1 MKLFGRFLLWLVL
14 LALLAIVSW
23 GVTLYADWPLWAAA
37 AIFLGVLGAWFLL
50 KFLRRLF
57 LVLRS
62 RSKMAQLSRADRQKA
77 LQIAPEAVLTRKWKA
92 AVATLRNSSL
102 RRFGNPLYVLP
113 WYMVIGKSGSGKTT
127 ALTRARLVSPI
138 QKVDQNAKVEQT
150 ANCDWWYFNQAIV
163 IDCAGRYVGAED
175 IEQDR
180 REWEVGLDLLA
191 KYRAREGLNG
201 LVLAVSA
208 ERLLNP
214 QQDELIEEG
223 RVIRE
228 RIEQLIRLFGKRF
241 PIYVLVT
248 KCDRLYGLEDWT
260 ARLPGSALNQAMG
273 YLAGERDGAGGDA
286 VFLEQAFGSIG
297 ERLRSLR
304 LALAAQNPD
313 AGPELLLF
321 PNELEQLRSPLQAFL
336 NHCLGENP
344 YLESPFLRG
353 LFFSSGQQEGGA
365 VSRVLPEIL
374 PPVAAHPGTHAGL
387 FLHDFFARILPRD
400 RHIGRPAALRNRW
413 RSTTRNLGLAA
424 WALLAVALG
433 IWMTVAFFQNLETLR
448 LVQEHAPQRAAF
460 NGDLQHDAALLED
473 RNQLLIEVDRRNRRW
488 SARWLASLT
497 GVGALENRL
506 KQEYVD
512 DFQRQLLPNADGGD
526 PAASSGS
533 DPSELPAQLRNQ
545 VRYINQL
552 RARLQGADR
561 DALGRLPQPETPNP
575 ERITS
580 EQYARLNRLRLSSL
594 AWSDAA
600 PGSALADSLPEQ
612 QRRLERAAYRE
623 PPLSWLAGL
632 AALEPGSKPVT
643 LGEFWGGSA
652 GERAAAG
659 GPSVAPGFT
668 AAGRAA
674 IDRFLQELE
683 RSVDDPEQFRTHRAE
698 FESWYRQQRLLA
710 WQQFAAAFPEG
721 ERRLAGEAEWRA
733 AMGTITGAHSPYYR
747 LIDRL
752 NQEFDGQPA
761 AEMPEWLQLARE
773 FSRLRGQAAKAG
785 VAEGAIKYVGAI
797 NSVGGKV
804 LRETLGGARQ
814 DAGGMLKNNLSAVDT
829 LRKFTTELNQAATE
843 AVDGPAKAYQLAAD
857 FHGFSN
863 DPAIKQ
869 SLLISATETL
879 GQLRR
884 LLGHASPADEAVW
897 RLIGGPL
904 HFVLA
909 YTEQQASCA
918 LQKDWE
924 AKVHWPLQ
932 TATSM
937 TAIVDQLYGS
947 QGTVWAFAD
956 GPAKPFLER
965 DASQFRVVQ
974 TRGYSLP
981 FNSLFL
987 PMLNEAVGKRVEQ
1000 IVTQQRT
1007 EQQKQ
1012 NEQLQAQKDQLQAQ
1026 QAQIEAERALE
1037 DIKQKSAALKAQP
1050 LPLTITAQPTSVNP
1064 GASAKPFA
1072 TLLTIQCAAGTRTL
1086 SNYNFPVSDSF
1097 AWIPGQCGE
1106 VNLEIRID
1114 NLTLTKKYPGVFGV
1128 VRFVRDFRDGM
1139 RQFNA
1144 DEFPASRL
1152 KLKELNVRQIGVRYD
1167 FTGQDA
1173 ILKTAQQLEQL
1184 EQQEKET
1191 LAGKRRAQDQQAQQ
1205 ARQNIEVKLAGSPE
1219 PPMRVKL
1226 PEQIGVCWNP
1236 NSVPHK
1242 TQTLQAMFK
1251 ELLEGGG
1258 NAAAP
1263 AAAAAAPLPV
1273 AERPGQQA
1281 Q

>member
-1 MKLFGRFLLWLVL
+1 MKLVGRLLLWLVL
-14 LALLAIVSW
+14 LVLLALVSW

-37 AIFLGVLGAWFLL
+37 AIFFGVLGGWLLL

-62 RSKMAQLSRADRQKA
+62 RSKMAQLSRADRRQA
-77 LQIAPEAVLTRKWKA
+77 LQVAPEAVLTRKWKT

-113 WYMVIGKSGSGKTT
+113 WYMVVGKSGSGKTT

-150 ANCDWWYFNQAIV
+150 ANCDWWYFNQAVV

-241 PIYVLVT
+241 PIYVLIT

-260 ARLPGSALNQAMG
+260 SRLPGSALNQAMG
-273 YLAGERDGAGGDA
+273 YLADGRDGAGSDA
-286 VFLEQAFGSIG
+286 AFLEQAFGSIG
-297 ERLRSLR
+297 ERLRNLR
-304 LALAAQNPD
+304 VALTARNAD

-321 PNELEQLRSPLQAFL
+321 PNELEQLRAPLQAFL
-336 NHCLGENP
+336 NHCLGDNP

-365 VSRVLPEIL
+365 ASRVLPDIL
-374 PPVAAHPGTHAGL
+374 PPLASHPGTHAGL

-413 RSTTRNLGLAA
+413 RSTTRNIGLAA
-424 WALLAVALG
+424 WVLLAVALG
-433 IWMTVAFFQNLETLR
+433 VWMTVAFYQNLETLR
-448 LVQEHAPQRAAF
+448 LVQQHAPQQLEF
-460 NGDLQHDAALLED
+460 TGDLQHDAALLD
-473 RNQLLIEVDRRNRRW
+473 QRNQLLIEVDRRNRRW
-488 SARWLASLT
+488 SAHWLAALT
-497 GVGALENRL
+497 GVGTLENRL
-506 KQEYVD
+506 KEQYVD
-512 DFQRQLLPNADGGD
+512 DFRRHLLTGAADAD
-526 PAASSGS
+526 PAALANT
-533 DPSELPAQLRNQ
+533 DADAELPARLRNQ

-552 RARLQGADR
+552 RARLRGADR
-561 DALGRLPQPETPNP
+561 DALTKLPQPETPDP
-575 ERITS
+575 ERNTP
-580 EQYARLNRLRLSSL
+580 EQYARLNQLRLSWL

-600 PGSALADSLPEQ
+600 DGTMLADSLPKQ
-612 QRRLERAAYRE
+612 QRQLERGAYRE
-623 PPLSWLAGL
+623 PSLSWLVGL
-632 AALEPGSKPVT
+632 AALEPGMKPVT
-643 LGEFWGGSA
+643 LGDFWGGSA
-652 GERAAAG
+652 NPATTNA
-659 GPSVAPGFT
+659 SVAPGYT
-668 AAGRAA
+668 VAGREA
-674 IDRFLQELE
+674 IDRFLQEMA
-683 RSVDDPEQFRTHRAE
+683 RSVDDPEQFRNERAG
-698 FESWYRQQRLLA
+698 FDDWYRQQRLQA
-710 WQQFAAAFPEG
+710 WQQFTAIFPEG
-721 ERRLAGEAEWRA
+721 ERRLSGEIEWRA
-733 AMGTITGAHSPYYR
+733 AMGTITGAQSPYYR

-752 NQEFDGQPA
+752 NREFEGQPA
-761 AEMPEWLQLARE
+761 EAIPEWLQLARE
-773 FSRLRGQAAKAG
+773 FSRLRAQEAKTG

-804 LRETLGGARQ
+804 LRDALGGAAK
-814 DAGGMLKNNLSAVDT
+814 AGSSALQNNLSAVET
-829 LRKFTTELNQAATE
+829 LRKFTSELNQAATD

-863 DPAIKQ
+863 DPTIKQ
-869 SLLISATETL
+869 SALIGATETL

-884 LLGHASPADEAVW
+884 LLGRAAPADEAVW

-1000 IVTQQRT
+1000 IVTQQRA
-1007 EQQKQ
+1007 EQKKQ
-1012 NEQLQAQKDQLQAQ
+1012 NDELQAQKDQLQAQ
-1026 QAQIEAERALE
+1026 QAQTEADRTLD
-1037 DIKQKSAALKAQP
+1037 DIKQKTAALKAQP
-1050 LPLTITAQPTSVNP
+1050 LPLSITAQPTSVNP

-1114 NLTLTKKYPGVFGV
+1114 NLALTKKYPGVFGV
-1128 VRFVRDFRDGM
+1128 ARFVRDFRDGM

-1152 KLKELNVRQIGVRYD
+1152 KLRELGVRQIGVRYD

-1173 ILKTAQQLEQL
+1173 ILKTVQQLEQL
-1184 EQQEKET
+1184 EQLEKET
-1191 LAGKRRAQDQQAQQ
+1191 TAAKRRAQDQQTQQ
-1205 ARQNIEVKLAGSPE
+1205 ERQNIEVKLAGSPE

-1236 NSVPHK
+1236 DSVPHK
-1242 TQTLQAMFK
+1242 KQTLQAMFK
-1251 ELLEGGG
+1251 ELLEG
-1258 NAAAP
+1258 ATPTASTTAP
-1263 AAAAAAPLPV
+1263 TPATAQ
-1273 AERPGQQA
+1273 PGR
-1281 Q
+1281 